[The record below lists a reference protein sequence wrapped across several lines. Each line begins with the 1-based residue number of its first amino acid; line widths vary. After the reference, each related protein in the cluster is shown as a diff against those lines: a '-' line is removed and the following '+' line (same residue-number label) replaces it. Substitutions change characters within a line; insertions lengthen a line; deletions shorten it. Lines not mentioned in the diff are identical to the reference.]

1 MKKILAVFLIILLGA
16 CASGADKSI
25 ESLNDIPDNVAVC
38 GELSFSSGTAGT
50 VLPVQGNGSLKYI
63 RLPQLLDLDILT
75 PELIVALEQAIC
87 P

>member
-1 MKKILAVFLIILLGA
+1 MKNLFALFLITLLAG
-16 CASGADKSI
+16 CASGASKSI
-25 ESLNDIPDNVAVC
+25 DSLNAIPDNVIVC

-63 RLPQLLDLDILT
+63 RLPVLLDLNMLT
-75 PELIVALEQAIC
+75 PELVIAIEQAIC